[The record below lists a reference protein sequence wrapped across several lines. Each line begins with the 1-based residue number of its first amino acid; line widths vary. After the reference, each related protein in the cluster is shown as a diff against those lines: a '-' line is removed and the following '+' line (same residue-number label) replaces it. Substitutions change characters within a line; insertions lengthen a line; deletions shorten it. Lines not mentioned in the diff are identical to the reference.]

1 VSAAP
6 SDSRAQ
12 LLVTAPSTERSSLTL
27 ALVTIGHAIQHA
39 EAALLPLIYPIDVVE
54 FDLDPAD
61 VGLFISVTSVVGGS
75 VQLAYGFLARYVARP
90 LILASGQLIFGA
102 SLLFGGLSQSTG
114 HLLAAI
120 SGARVGASPQH
131 PIGNALLASMYPESR
146 RGFVISAHISGGN
159 VGTIIVPFL
168 GGALI
173 ASLGWQATLAL
184 FGVPAVI
191 IGVLIGLLVRDAGHL
206 ERAAAREH
214 GSYARHVREILGRSD
229 LRWILAAAM
238 VAAGGRGLGLLAPFM
253 VLYMRGPL
261 GFHDTTTTW
270 LYALLLVGAIVGPL
284 VAGVVSDRFGRRRT
298 LVAYYLVS
306 AAGILAF
313 LAVGANLW
321 LLIPLLIPFGGS
333 VFSESPVLQAYLAD
347 RAPRPARDAAFSVYF
362 TLTFG
367 LGALWALVVGA
378 VASEWGYAAA
388 FVVMAGSYASAA
400 LLLAMIREVTPG
412 GEPAAPAQ

>member
-1 VSAAP
+1 MRT
-6 SDSRAQ
+6 D
-12 LLVTAPSTERSSLTL
+12 PSTGRSSLTL
-27 ALVTIGHAIQHA
+27 ALVTIGHAILHA
-39 EAALLPLIYPIDVVE
+39 EAALLPLIFPIVVVE
-54 FDLDPAD
+54 FDLDPGD
-61 VGLFISVTSVVGGS
+61 VGLFISITSVVGGS
-75 VQLAYGFLARYVARP
+75 VQLMYGFLARYIARP
-90 LILASGQLIFGA
+90 LILATGQLIFGA
-102 SLLFGGLSQSTG
+102 SLLFGGLAQSAG

-131 PIGNALLASMYPESR
+131 PIGNALLASMYPEER

-159 VGTIIVPFL
+159 VGTIIVPFV

-173 ASLGWQATLAL
+173 ATVGWQATLAL
-184 FGVPAVI
+184 FGVPAIV
-191 IGVLIGLLVRDAGHL
+191 IGVLIGALVRDAGQV

-214 GSYARHVREILGRSD
+214 GSYARHVREILGHSEV
-229 LRWILAAAM
+229 RWIIAAAM
-238 VAAGGRGLGLLAPFM
+238 VAAGGRGLGILAPFM
-253 VLYMRGPL
+253 LLYMRGPL
-261 GFHDTTTTW
+261 GLDDATTTW

-284 VAGVVSDRFGRRRT
+284 VAGIVSDRFGRRRT

-321 LLIPLLIPFGGS
+321 LLVPLLIPFGGS

-367 LGALWALVVGA
+367 LGALWALVIGA
-378 VASEWGYAAA
+378 VAAEWGYAPA
-388 FVVMAGSYASAA
+388 FFVMAGSYASAA
-400 LLLAMIREVTPG
+400 FLLAMIREVKPTGDPATP
-412 GEPAAPAQ
+412 AR